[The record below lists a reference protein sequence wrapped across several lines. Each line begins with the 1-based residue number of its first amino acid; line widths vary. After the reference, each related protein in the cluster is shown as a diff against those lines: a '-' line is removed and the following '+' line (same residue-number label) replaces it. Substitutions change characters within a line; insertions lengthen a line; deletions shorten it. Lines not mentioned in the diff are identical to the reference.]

1 MNETVTID
9 AQFNGPP
16 GSGHGGYVAG
26 AFADLVTGGAEVT
39 LRSPPPLDRSMA
51 VTRDEGRTLIHDGVT
66 LVGEVRQA
74 ALTLEV
80 PECPDLAAVKGAE
93 NRFNEFKKDDFHRC
107 FACGAGRAEG
117 DGLRL
122 LTGPVEGSDVVAAHW
137 VPHRSFADADGYV
150 PARIMWSAL
159 DCPGVWSIIR
169 DSGVIMLLGRLTA
182 RVDTDLAAGTPCTV
196 IGWPIDRAG
205 RKALAGTAIYDDTGA
220 VRGVAQAVWIDIG
233 KRV

>member
-1 MNETVTID
+1 MRETVTID

-16 GSGHGGYVAG
+16 GSGHGGYVSG
-26 AFADLVTGGAEVT
+26 AFADLVAGSAEVT
-39 LRSPPPLDRSMA
+39 LRSPPPLDQAMA
-51 VTRDEGRTLIHDGVT
+51 VTRDGDRAFIHHGDT
-66 LVGEVRQA
+66 LVGEVRPA

-80 PECPDLAAVKGAE
+80 PDCPDPAAVKGAV

-117 DGLRL
+117 DVLRL
-122 LTGPVEGSDVVAAHW
+122 LPGPVEGSDVVAAHW
-137 VPHRSFADADGYV
+137 VPHHSFADADGCV

-182 RVDTDLAAGTPCTV
+182 QVDTDLVAGTSCTV
-196 IGWPIDRAG
+196 IGWPIEQAG

-220 VRGVAQAVWIDIG
+220 VRGFAQAVWIDIG